1 MTNETIIT
9 MEDMLAEAELF
20 QAIYPDLIG
29 EIERIENTRGK
40 LGEFQLMQAVSYAK
54 NGLGVLS
61 YERRQII
68 NSILEQFSIIYWKG
82 GRYDAIQ
89 WAQETF
95 GCYAEPPTG
104 EAQDSQVQGRLEELT
119 VRIREREAE
128 LLKLYREYYML
139 QTYQQAPDA
148 DATPE

>member
-9 MEDMLAEAELF
+9 IEDMLAEAELF

-29 EIERIENTRGK
+29 EIERIEHTRGK
-40 LGEFQLMQAVSYAK
+40 LVDFQLMQAISYAK
-54 NGLGVLS
+54 NGLGVLN

-68 NSILEQFSIIYWKG
+68 NTILEQFSAIYRKG
-82 GRYDAIQ
+82 GRIEAAQ

-95 GCYAEPPTG
+95 GCYSETVEPETG
-104 EAQDSQVQGRLEELT
+104 SEALPRIEELSALIQEKET
-119 VRIREREAE
+119 E

-139 QTYQQAPDA
+139 QTYQSKQEPAP
-148 DATPE
+148 E